1 MKVLVTGANGFL
13 GALLTKRLLEEGH
26 EVKALVRKSSDLS
39 ELAHVK
45 PHYVYGDVTDPQS
58 LTENF
63 RDQEVIFHLAGY
75 IAYKKSERPL
85 LDKVNVEG
93 TRNVVEACAAL
104 GTPQLLHMSSV
115 ASIGSSFTPQ
125 VLTEESPY
133 TIQNLDLGYFETKK
147 QAEEIVIAAA
157 KQKRVHAV
165 CVNPS
170 TIYGFGDARKG
181 SRSNQIKVA
190 RGQLGFYTSGGANV
204 VAAEDVLDGILLALN
219 KGKNAERYILS
230 SENMTIKSLFE
241 KIAKAAGVPAPHVK
255 MPDWVIHSL
264 GILGDAA
271 ASAGLKVG
279 LGRERAYTATM
290 FHWFDCQ
297 KAKNELGYKP
307 RSADIAIE
315 NSVRWMQDNGYLNK
329 T

>member
-26 EVKALVRKSSDLS
+26 QVKALVRKSSDLS
-39 ELAHVK
+39 ELESVK
-45 PHYVYGDVTDPQS
+45 PEYVYGDVTDEKS
-58 LTENF
+58 LLESF
-63 RDQEVIFHLAGY
+63 RDQDVVFHLAGY

-85 LDKVNVEG
+85 LDKVNVIG
-93 TRNVVEACAAL
+93 TRNVVETCAAL
-104 GTPQLLHMSSV
+104 QIPKLLHMSSV
-115 ASIGSSFTPQ
+115 AAVGSSFTAQ
-125 VLTEESPY
+125 VLNESSSY
-133 TIQNLDLGYFETKK
+133 DIHHLNLGYFETKK
-147 QAEEIVIAAA
+147 QAEDLVVAAA
-157 KQKRVHAV
+157 KKNHIHAV

-190 RGQLGFYTSGGANV
+190 RGELGFYTSGGVNV
-204 VAAEDVLDGILLALN
+204 VAAEDVLDGTLQALE
-219 KGKNAERYILS
+219 KGRNGERYILS
-230 SENMTIKSLFE
+230 SENMTIKVLFE
-241 KIAKAAGVPAPHVK
+241 KIAHSAGVRPPHVK
-255 MPDWVIHSL
+255 MPNWFVHSL

-271 ASAGLKVG
+271 SSLGVKVG

-307 RSADIAIE
+307 RPSDIAIE
-315 NSVRWMQDNGYLNK
+315 NSVRWMRDHGYLAK
-329 T
+329 